1 LDIADELVLDSST
14 ELELRLRLSEWVQ
27 GDIVDVWWD
36 GDKLQDSEVQY
47 CNLHQSDK
55 ISDVSSAVWLC
66 FVMQPTEIEVGKHKV
81 KVVLVERHPQ
91 LAGDI
96 TLTDVELVI
105 NHKGIRKQTH
115 ENYRD

>member
-1 LDIADELVLDSST
+1 
-14 ELELRLRLSEWVQ
+14 
-27 GDIVDVWWD
+27 
-36 GDKLQDSEVQY
+36 
-47 CNLHQSDK
+47 
-55 ISDVSSAVWLC
+55 
-66 FVMQPTEIEVGKHKV
+66 
-81 KVVLVERHPQ
+81 LVERHPQ

>member
-1 LDIADELVLDSST
+1 M
-14 ELELRLRLSEWVQ
+14 
-27 GDIVDVWWD
+27 WWD
-36 GDKLQDSEVQY
+36 GDKLQDAEVQY

-66 FVMQPTEIEVGKHKV
+66 FVMQPIGIEVGKHKV
-81 KVVLVERHPQ
+81 KVVLLERHPQ

-115 ENYRD
+115 ENYQD